1 MAVFYGG
8 LNVASAAIDH
18 MFSLIVFMAAILLF
32 IGIFNQSMGAAV
44 AYQQHK
50 TCATKNSDLL
60 DAILLNPGA
69 PLNWGQSN
77 DVITSFGLHNPESA
91 QYKLSP
97 FSLMRLT
104 SSVNSPVYCDRNGRY
119 YNNLTSGFGSCLL
132 TPIDNSV
139 NYSWASEL
147 LGINGTYGFQ
157 LTLMPTVT
165 VSVEKTSTGSP
176 LEFLVSVDGS
186 GSPLAYA
193 NVSYSLLLVN
203 QEDEYP
209 SFTMRSD
216 KDNTEVTGSASL
228 TFDGV
233 DGESESYALL
243 VYVHIYGLRGMGYYV
258 HVSEGFSDSVVP
270 LVESFADGTINIA
283 HSGAVGGP
291 ASPFS
296 LNYGASYVILTKDY
310 TLRPV
315 ELNDLDVVGVVDSE
329 SDFPSVTLPVDEGM
343 LVVTYKNE
351 VGNCGIVLAPWGL
364 SALSYPVTFG
374 GNSSGYDWVTT
385 DFRQVT
391 IGEISYMAKLALW
404 RLGGVAR

>member
-1 MAVFYGG
+1 MAG
-8 LNVASAAIDH
+8 AAIDH
-18 MFSLIVFMAAILLF
+18 MFSLIVFMVAIVLF

-50 TCATKNSDLL
+50 ACATKTSDIL
-60 DAILLNPGA
+60 DAILLNPGF
-69 PLNWGQSN
+69 PSNWGQSN
-77 DVITSFGLHNPESA
+77 GEITSFGLHNPESP

-97 FSLMRLT
+97 FSLLRLT
-104 SSVNSPVYCDRNGRY
+104 SNVNSPVYCDKNGVY
-119 YNNLTSGFGSCLL
+119 YNDLSSGFGSRLL
-132 TPIDNSV
+132 TPIDYGDVKSV
-139 NYSWASEL
+139 NYSRAAEL

-157 LTLMPTVT
+157 LTLTPTVK
-165 VSVEKTSTGSP
+165 VSINPTSSSP

-186 GSPLAYA
+186 GAPLAYA

-203 QEDEYP
+203 QEGEYP
-209 SFTMRSD
+209 SFNVASG
-216 KDNTEVTGSASL
+216 KSNTDSTGSVSL
-228 TFDGV
+228 PFAEV

-243 VYVHIYGLRGMGYYV
+243 VYVHLYGLKGMGFYV

-270 LVESFADGTINIA
+270 LVESFADGTVNIA

-291 ASPFS
+291 VSSYS
-296 LNYGASYVILTKDY
+296 LSYNASYVILTKDY

-315 ELNDLDVVGVVDSE
+315 ALNDAVGVVDSE
-329 SDFPSVTLPVDEGM
+329 SDFPSVTLPVDEGI
-343 LVVTYKNE
+343 LVLTYKNE
-351 VGNCGIVLAPWGL
+351 FGNCGIALAPWGL
-364 SALSYPVTFG
+364 SALAYPVTFG
-374 GNSSGYDWVTT
+374 GNPAGYDWVTT